1 MRTDRESV
9 YKSFIARTVLLRLND
24 AGDNAIRERREIVKR
39 VCEFDD
45 FSTCWPDDQTKARGL
60 VASIQSVVNK
70 HDFFRRIQQQRE
82 LDLQKHRESERIK
95 AETLRQHR
103 EDLDDILQEINRL
116 IVLTNPQERGKRFEE
131 VINRLFEINGILV
144 RESFV
149 LVEEP
154 GQGIGEQ
161 IDGVIELDGHIYI
174 VEMKW
179 LSEPIGV
186 DKVSRH
192 ISRVLTRGECR
203 GLFVSYSGYTGPA
216 IEACKQV
223 MREAPI
229 VLGTLKEF
237 VMAIEKETSIEEVL
251 RAKIRGLIIDKRPF
265 TEIL

>member
-1 MRTDRESV
+1 MNEKHHYPPELFELLVETIPCLFRSKQGVLTFFKGAGVADSLTEDIQAQLRTDRESV

-103 EDLDDILQEINRL
+103 EDLNNILQEINRL

-144 RESFV
+144 RESLV

-186 DKVSRH
+186 DKVSR
-192 ISRVLTRGECR
+192 RRA
-203 GLFVSYSGYTGPA
+203 VS
-216 IEACKQV
+216 KQPNRL
-223 MREAPI
+223 MRHN
-229 VLGTLKEF
+229 
-237 VMAIEKETSIEEVL
+237 
-251 RAKIRGLIIDKRPF
+251 
-265 TEIL
+265 